1 MKQNDIIIDVG
12 ANFGGFS
19 LEIAERNPTYN
30 VYAIE
35 AEPNLAAQLNEN
47 ATNNGLENHKV
58 INCAVNEEEGDFQFY
73 VSELGDHGTS
83 SLLPFSQ
90 DNITHDEYWKDR
102 NDLHHSKSV
111 VVHAMPLEK
120 ILDEISFNNVAFIK
134 IDVQGLDLAVLKSSG
149 SYLNRIQAG
158 MLEVPSVLS
167 KSLYDNTSED
177 LMSALEFLK
186 ESGFSVYAVK
196 PNDPAANEFNV
207 FFVKNGLDYKEIEEK
222 LNLLNFHFYDGKH
235 FWHAPSHKLENPEQH
250 ILNLN
255 EVVSSLSQEVESLKL
270 KVDSVI
276 TEKEELKRALD
287 VIETNK
293 AVRFL
298 KLLKLIK

>member
-1 MKQNDIIIDVG
+1 
-12 ANFGGFS
+12 
-19 LEIAERNPTYN
+19 
-30 VYAIE
+30 
-35 AEPNLAAQLNEN
+35 
-47 ATNNGLENHKV
+47 
-58 INCAVNEEEGDFQFY
+58 
-73 VSELGDHGTS
+73 
-83 SLLPFSQ
+83 
-90 DNITHDEYWKDR
+90 
-102 NDLHHSKSV
+102 
-111 VVHAMPLEK
+111 
-120 ILDEISFNNVAFIK
+120 
-134 IDVQGLDLAVLKSSG
+134 
-149 SYLNRIQAG
+149 